1 MSLYKRGG
9 FYWYRFLFQGQLI
22 RESAKTNSKTV
33 AREAERARRREL
45 EIAINRIPRRE
56 RMPLFSA
63 AARSWLAG
71 KIGLAPNT
79 LAAYEHF
86 VSKLINEFGRRLV
99 CDISE
104 QDIADLQR
112 ARVREGKSART
123 VNFEINTLRQ
133 ILKKHG
139 LWNALIGHVTHM
151 RERKDVGKAIATED
165 EQKLIEAAK
174 RSRFPALLPLFVLSL
189 DSGLL
194 ANEIRILR
202 HWDLALCWRDGAIES
217 GILTVPKSKTEAGT
231 GRTVPLAKRSCR
243 FLTLWLSRFP
253 SAKPDSYV
261 FPRYSAGLAGNARR
275 ALFHN
280 VDLSRPIGAWK
291 KAWKIACESAG
302 VRYRWHD
309 CRHTFIT
316 RLQEDAGA
324 LWPYQACCERS
335 RYRGLGAAGFDIDDS
350 RPSEIARCC
359 TPLP

>member
-1 MSLYKRGG
+1 
-9 FYWYRFLFQGQLI
+9 
-22 RESAKTNSKTV
+22 
-33 AREAERARRREL
+33 
-45 EIAINRIPRRE
+45 
-56 RMPLFSA
+56 MPLFSA
-63 AARSWLAG
+63 APRNWLAG

-139 LWNALIGHVTHM
+139 LWNALIGHVTYM
-151 RERKDVGKAIATED
+151 RARERNPDSATLGPGAAVERRRNRVGYFNGAE
-165 EQKLIEAAK
+165 EQD
-174 RSRFPALLPLFVLSL
+174 R
-189 DSGLL
+189 G
-194 ANEIRILR
+194 
-202 HWDLALCWRDGAIES
+202 WYGTDGALGEAIMQ
-217 GILTVPKSKTEAGT
+217 ILNALAFTIPEREAGQLC
-231 GRTVPLAKRSCR
+231 V
-243 FLTLWLSRFP
+243 
-253 SAKPDSYV
+253 
-261 FPRYSAGLAGNARR
+261 PRYSAGLAGNARR

-316 RLQEDAGA
+316 RLAENPNVSEETIRALAGHVSKRM
-324 LWPYQACCERS
+324 LERYS
-335 RYRGLGAAGFDIDDS
+335 HIRLAAKEAAIADLE
-350 RPSEIARCC
+350 RPASTLTTPQLARSADVLDHSPEAPTIARRDR
-359 TPLP
+359 